1 MSYHAKNNSDFVGL
15 RTAYGGHKQVV
26 YDANG
31 GRRVILNICDPT
43 ACEAN
48 IDEALKEGINTS
60 NVLRGII
67 RALKARNIP
76 IDIAS

>member
-1 MSYHAKNNSDFVGL
+1 MAYHANNSSDFVGL
-15 RTAYGGHKQVV
+15 RTAFGGRKQVV

-31 GRRVILNICDPT
+31 GRRVILDICDPT
-43 ACEAN
+43 ASEAQ

-60 NVLRGII
+60 NVLRGVITAL
-67 RALKARNIP
+67 RARDIP